1 MGKLNPK
8 LHQEL
13 RLSIVSFLATIE
25 SADFNKL
32 MEVTGASKGNLSV
45 QISKLKAAKYIVVK
59 KTFRNN
65 YPHTSCSITNEGV
78 EALRIYVDNL
88 KQLLNI

>member
-45 QISKLKAAKYIVVK
+45 QISKLKAAKYIVVE

>member
-1 MGKLNPK
+1 MAKLNPI

-32 MEVTGASKGNLSV
+32 MEVTTASKGNLSV
-45 QISKLKAAKYIVVK
+45 QISKLKAANYIEVT
-59 KTFRNN
+59 KTFKNN
-65 YPHTSCSITNEGV
+65 YPHTSCSITEQGQD
-78 EALRIYVDNL
+78 ALNNYVQEL
-88 KQLLNI
+88 KKLLNL